1 MQYLKMYE
9 KKIDLSNSTEINLK
23 REDIYYSFAN
33 NKIQSCINHV
43 ANNKTQSCI
52 NICQSRYTFSNNV
65 LAIGDCSRLPFCISL
80 LNAYIPNLS

>member
-1 MQYLKMYE
+1 MQYLKIY
-9 KKIDLSNSTEINLK
+9 KKRIDLLNSTEINLE
-23 REDIYYSFAN
+23 REDIYYPFA
-33 NKIQSCINHV
+33 NHV

-65 LAIGDCSRLPFCISL
+65 LAIGDCSHLPFCISL